1 MKKNYLL
8 SAAAAFLLAVTGCS
22 DDIENGG
29 NSGGEDDGGK
39 VYMTVNVSTVSKGA
53 LTKAG
58 GTPSN
63 PNNDG
68 AGWGEDG
75 NGFLE
80 EFDGANEGKV
90 YDVNIFLV
98 KYDGNTFD
106 SNPLDFFNDDV
117 NKSLEI
123 AGQGWYESKTGVDP
137 SGGGEPNHD
146 SAGKVTMKVTMNE
159 ELTVDG
165 CDYQVFTVVN
175 AGYRI

>member
-1 MKKNYLL
+1 MRNMKKNYLL

-68 AGWGEDG
+68 AGWGG
-75 NGFLE
+75 T
-80 EFDGANEGKV
+80 ATV
-90 YDVNIFLV
+90 
-98 KYDGNTFD
+98 
-106 SNPLDFFNDDV
+106 SW
-117 NKSLEI
+117 KSSMALMRVRCMMLI
-123 AGQGWYESKTGVDP
+123 SSW
-137 SGGGEPNHD
+137 
-146 SAGKVTMKVTMNE
+146 
-159 ELTVDG
+159 
-165 CDYQVFTVVN
+165 
-175 AGYRI
+175 

>member
-90 YDVNIFLV
+90 YDVNIF
-98 KYDGNTFD
+98 F
-106 SNPLDFFNDDV
+106 S
-117 NKSLEI
+117 
-123 AGQGWYESKTGVDP
+123 W
-137 SGGGEPNHD
+137 
-146 SAGKVTMKVTMNE
+146 
-159 ELTVDG
+159 
-165 CDYQVFTVVN
+165 
-175 AGYRI
+175 

>member
-63 PNNDG
+63 PNGGG

-98 KYDGNTFD
+98 KYNGNTFGT
-106 SNPLDFFNDDV
+106 NPLDFFNDDA
-117 NKSLEI
+117 NKNLEI
-123 AGQGWYESKTGVDP
+123 AGQGWYESKTGIDP
-137 SGGGEPNHD
+137 SGGGESNHD
-146 SAGKVTMKVTMNE
+146 LS
-159 ELTVDG
+159 L
-165 CDYQVFTVVN
+165 
-175 AGYRI
+175 IHI

>member
-1 MKKNYLL
+1 MRNLKKNYLL

-75 NGFLE
+75 NGFL
-80 EFDGANEGKV
+80 
-90 YDVNIFLV
+90 
-98 KYDGNTFD
+98 
-106 SNPLDFFNDDV
+106 
-117 NKSLEI
+117 KSSMALRRVRCMMLI
-123 AGQGWYESKTGVDP
+123 SSW
-137 SGGGEPNHD
+137 
-146 SAGKVTMKVTMNE
+146 
-159 ELTVDG
+159 
-165 CDYQVFTVVN
+165 
-175 AGYRI
+175 